1 MVKNKRFIDECFP
14 IKEVS
19 RESVREKN
27 IRHGHI
33 STLHIWWARRPL
45 ASSRATSYA
54 ALIPAPKNEKEKEEK
69 KRFIVELSKWE
80 NSLNLQLMRKV
91 REEILNANNGVPPKV
106 LDPFAGGGSIP
117 LECLRLGCEVHAG
130 EYNPVAVLILKCTL
144 EYPQKY
150 GEPKKVKGN
159 FGLLKESRVIKNPL
173 LEDVKKW
180 GNLVL
185 EEAKKEIGRFYPSD
199 NDGSIPVGYIWART
213 IPCQN
218 PSCETEIPLM
228 RQFWLAKKENRKIT
242 LRPTVRGK
250 KVEFEIVEN
259 PDFDPSKGT
268 VSRAIAYC
276 LVCGSTIDYKTVRKL
291 FQQGDSGQRMV
302 AVVLHNPKTK
312 GKTYRIATNND
323 LKVYREAEKYLE
335 KKRIKLMEK
344 WGIDPVP
351 DEPTPEGKGKGAER
365 AFSVRNFGLNTYGDL
380 FNSRQ
385 KLALITYTEKVREAY
400 RKMIEEGYDKEY
412 AKAILSYLG
421 IAIDRLASFSSN
433 LTLWVSE
440 GGFLANTFTRQT
452 LPMIWDYCELNP
464 FSEASGDWN
473 SAMNWILRVIRH
485 CSQSISS
492 NPTAI
497 FQSSST
503 SLPYQDNYFDAV
515 FTDPPYYDNVPYSYL
530 SDFFYVW
537 LKRIIENLYPD
548 LFATPLTPKSKEIV
562 AYTINR
568 TWEEAKEFFEENLKK
583 SFIEIYRVLKPNGI
597 ATIVY
602 THKST
607 SGWEALINSIL
618 DSGLVITASWPIHTE
633 RTTRLRARESAALAS
648 SIYFVAHK
656 TERKE
661 IGWYND
667 VKDEV
672 KKRIYEKL
680 ESLWEEGISGADYFI
695 AAIGSAVEI
704 FGKYKEIR
712 DFEGNIIR
720 ADKLLDF
727 VRSVVTDYVVRQ
739 ILQNGIAGEL
749 SPLTKFYLLW
759 RWTYKEAKV
768 HFDDA
773 RKLAQS
779 VGLDLPSEW
788 NRGFIKKEKEY
799 IRVIGPQD
807 RVMKKI
813 ERPDEL
819 VEVLHSALILWK
831 EGKKEEMKKVLAE
844 TGWGTRD
851 VFYRV
856 AQATSET
863 LPSESKEK
871 KLLDGFLSGK
881 EKILMEVERTSKQK
895 KLMEFI

>member
-19 RESVREKN
+19 QESVREKN

-54 ALIPAPKNEKEKEEK
+54 ALIPAPKNKKEREEK
-69 KRFIVELSKWE
+69 KKIIAELSRWE
-80 NSLNLQLMRKV
+80 NSLNFQLIKKV
-91 REEILNANNGVPPKV
+91 KEEILKTNNGVPPKV

-150 GEPKKVKGN
+150 GKLKKIKEN
-159 FGLLKESRVIKNPL
+159 FGLFKESEVIKNPL
-173 LEDVKKW
+173 LEDVKNW
-180 GNLVL
+180 GNWVL
-185 EEAKKEIGRFYPSD
+185 EEAKKEIGRFYPRD
-199 NDGSIPVGYIWART
+199 KDGSIPVAYIWART

-218 PSCETEIPLM
+218 PSCGAEIPLM
-228 RQFWLAKKENRKIT
+228 RQFWLARKDNKKIALK
-242 LRPTVRGK
+242 PMVKGK
-250 KVEFEIVEN
+250 KVEFKIIEN

-268 VSRAIAYC
+268 VKRAIAHC
-276 LVCGSTIDYKTVRKL
+276 LVCGSTFDEKTVRDL
-291 FQQGDSGQRMV
+291 FQQGKSGQRMI
-302 AVVLHNPKTK
+302 AVVLHDPRKT
-312 GKTYRIATNND
+312 GKTYRIAIEND
-323 LKVYREAEKYLE
+323 ETIYKETEIYLE
-335 KKRIKLMEK
+335 EKRKRLMDE

-351 DEPTPEGKGKGAER
+351 DEPL
-365 AFSVRNFGLNTYGDL
+365 VRVPVTFGVINVWVYGINRWGDL

-385 KLALITYTEKVREAY
+385 KLALITFTEKVRLAY
-400 RKMIEEGYDKEY
+400 EKMIKEGYDGEY
-412 AKAILSYLG
+412 AKAVITYLALG
-421 IAIDRLASFSSN
+421 VDMTAAFTNTLARWENTSEAIKQLYS
-433 LTLWVSE
+433 
-440 GGFLANTFTRQT
+440 RQA
-452 LPMIWDYCELNP
+452 LPMLWDYAEVNP
-464 FSEASGDWN
+464 FSASSG
-473 SAMNWILRVIRH
+473 SFKTGRKYYFKVMEH
-485 CSQSISS
+485 CSQL
-492 NPTAI
+492 NPTPAVI
-497 FQSSST
+497 TQFSAT
-503 SLPYQDNYFDAV
+503 TLPYPNNYFDAV

-537 LKRIIENLYPD
+537 LKRTIGELYPD

-562 AYTINR
+562 AYTTNR
-568 TWEEAKEFFEENLKK
+568 SWEEAKEFFEENLKK
-583 SFIEIYRVLKPNGI
+583 SFQEIYRVLKPNGI

-607 SGWEALINSIL
+607 SGWEALINSL
-618 DSGLVITASWPIHTE
+618 LGSGLVITASWPIHTE
-633 RTTRLRARESAALAS
+633 MKARLRARESAALAS

-656 TERKE
+656 TEKME
-661 IGWYND
+661 VGWYND
-667 VKDEV
+667 VKEEV
-672 KKRIYEKL
+672 KRRIYEKL
-680 ESLWEEGISGADYFI
+680 ESLWKEGISGADYFV

-739 ILQNGIAGEL
+739 ILHNGIAGEL

-779 VGLDLPSEW
+779 VGLDLPSQW
-788 NRGFIKKEKEY
+788 NKGFIKKEKEF
-799 IRVIGPQD
+799 IRVLGPQD
-807 RVMKKI
+807 RIMKKL

-819 VEVLHSALILWK
+819 VEVLHYAVILWK
-831 EGKKEEMKKVLAE
+831 EGKKEELKKVLAE

-863 LPSESKEK
+863 LSGESKEK